1 MIIVTE
7 AVLNMLKNWI
17 KNPFSEENK
26 NKTFI
31 LTIVV
36 LVLLLLRSCESNID
50 YKTRLEHQKTIT
62 ENNYS
67 ALNGKIKVLKNKNG
81 ELVATKTI
89 LYASAEELKTLNS
102 KLSKELEKEK
112 GRVKTIIDV
121 QTVYEQVPVS
131 VPNTV
136 ESYGSGKY
144 GLHFNSTYRDSG
156 VYSVIEGVSK
166 FNVSDNKINPDS
178 TKILKNSLQIDVIY
192 GIRERD
198 NKIEVFAKSLSPN
211 ISFKDIQGAYIT
223 DKKSGGILPPDTP
236 TPKTYKWNFG
246 PQIAYNYIITEER
259 HAFRVFGNL
268 QYKINDYTIGVQLG
282 FGYSPGNVPDVRTG
296 VRVQYNILKW

>member
-7 AVLNMLKNWI
+7 LILNMLKNWI
-17 KNPFSEENK
+17 KSPFNEEHK
-26 NKTFI
+26 NKTFTLVI
-31 LTIVV
+31 IV
-36 LVLLLLRSCESNID
+36 LALLLLKSCKSNID
-50 YKTRLEHQKTIT
+50 YKTKIEHQQKVSQ
-62 ENNYS
+62 NNYS
-67 ALNGKIKVLKNKNG
+67 ALNGKVEILKNKNS
-81 ELVATKTI
+81 ELVATRTI
-89 LYASAEELKTLNS
+89 LYTSAEELKTLNS

-121 QTVYEQVPVS
+121 QTVYESVPVS

-166 FNVSDNKINPDS
+166 FNISDNKINPDS

-192 GIRERD
+192 GIRER
-198 NKIEVFAKSLSPN
+198 NNRIEVFAKSLSPN

-246 PQIAYNYIITEER
+246 PQIAYNYIITEGR
-259 HAFRVFGNL
+259 HAFRAFGNL
-268 QYKINDYTIGVQLG
+268 QYKINDYTIGAQFG
-282 FGYSPGNVPDVRTG
+282 FGYSPGKAPDIRTG
-296 VRVQYNILKW
+296 IRVQYNIFKW